1 MMTQNPMRSMQPRTR
16 RQMHLH
22 RSILAVTL
30 LASQTHH
37 DVDALVGSNHSPLRS
52 SSINFQPTN
61 RRSSSLTFLSSIGDP
76 ERNSDRERKSKDA
89 SNNKRRRRRNSNNGK
104 YNRQRRYTATDTTKQ
119 DSQND
124 RKEEKIRT
132 SGNNSLKQFSSGP
145 TNIIMQQPE
154 SKLSNTTVDSLKKRV
169 VQLETLVS
177 SQMSEIQKLRR
188 EMEDMSKT
196 VQGVSNFVE
205 QLQAFVHED
214 DELSGNIGS
223 AKQKEMSVPDNTNQQ
238 PMFDDD
244 YEIFGIAPTTIK
256 DAADSA
262 GQSILSAILAGKHRM
277 LVDVRDAELTRD
289 QTLLVEFIELAILP
303 VAAGLQGL
311 DTYSNRVK
319 IIFPTVEDLLGYRK
333 SMALAAPE
341 VIALSTLGF
350 DPIEEKDNLIVI
362 VAPSPDDVAGCE
374 LMHKLL
380 ERTGSDS
387 NRPIQR
393 PVVLLNH
400 HMMPVDTGNVGKF
413 TVVYHLRLLSVQYM
427 TGDITPEYVSE
438 TDDNDVG
445 KSEKGEGDSALE
457 AAMTHA
463 REIGVHQVLLSSAV
477 MFNVNAVFL
486 IVIPLFF

>member
-223 AKQKEMSVPDNTNQQ
+223 AKQKEMSVPDNTNQRL
-238 PMFDDD
+238 
-244 YEIFGIAPTTIK
+244 IWRRIGLVSVRTWGIRMVRGMAIE
-256 DAADSA
+256 
-262 GQSILSAILAGKHRM
+262 SIC
-277 LVDVRDAELTRD
+277 
-289 QTLLVEFIELAILP
+289 QNP
-303 VAAGLQGL
+303 
-311 DTYSNRVK
+311 
-319 IIFPTVEDLLGYRK
+319 
-333 SMALAAPE
+333 
-341 VIALSTLGF
+341 
-350 DPIEEKDNLIVI
+350 
-362 VAPSPDDVAGCE
+362 C
-374 LMHKLL
+374 
-380 ERTGSDS
+380 
-387 NRPIQR
+387 
-393 PVVLLNH
+393 
-400 HMMPVDTGNVGKF
+400 
-413 TVVYHLRLLSVQYM
+413 
-427 TGDITPEYVSE
+427 
-438 TDDNDVG
+438 
-445 KSEKGEGDSALE
+445 
-457 AAMTHA
+457 
-463 REIGVHQVLLSSAV
+463 REIGLWGLYSWLY
-477 MFNVNAVFL
+477 FG
-486 IVIPLFF
+486 